1 MSKDPLEYDPVVHGY
16 SVAVMYQYNIAS
28 IKDVI
33 KILKKINDVN
43 TNEDYAKEFSK
54 SLQAFDIFIRMK
66 LNLKGRITK
75 EKLIKL
81 GVIQNR
87 K

>member
-16 SVAVMYQYNIAS
+16 SVAVMYQYDIAS

-33 KILKKINDVN
+33 KILKRINQVN
-43 TNEDYAKEFSK
+43 VNEEYVKKFSK
-54 SLQAFDIFIRMK
+54 SLQLFDIFIRGK
-66 LNLKGRITK
+66 LNLEGRITK
-75 EKLIKL
+75 ERLIKL